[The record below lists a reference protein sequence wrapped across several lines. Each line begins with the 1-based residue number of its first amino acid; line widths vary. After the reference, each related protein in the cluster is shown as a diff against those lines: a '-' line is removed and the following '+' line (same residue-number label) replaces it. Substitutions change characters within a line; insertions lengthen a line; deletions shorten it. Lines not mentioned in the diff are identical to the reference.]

1 MNGGRTPY
9 YTLAEIE
16 KMEDDSVNLAHLRSL
31 FRTLYKE
38 LIVVIPDLL
47 ENIDDE

>member
-1 MNGGRTPY
+1 MIGGRTPY
-9 YTLAEIE
+9 YTLEEIQ
-16 KMEDDSVNLAHLRSL
+16 KMEDDSVHLAHLRSL

-38 LIVVIPDLL
+38 LVLVIPNLL